1 MRRGFTLIELLVVIA
16 VIAVLVGILLPALG
30 SARRSAEG
38 ARCLSN
44 LRQIAF
50 LSTLYANDNENQSPA
65 LGVPY
70 GREPFWA
77 LVVQRLAGEVGE
89 GPADLYEEDSVLVC
103 PATDRVEAEDM
114 VRTYAVNVTGLA
126 GADGDRADFDAEVV
140 SVRVDLVARPSETVW
155 YVDSASAAVVG
166 IGPPS
171 SRTLGTIDFRNPEHV
186 PARLGF
192 VHGNEDRFHVSR
204 FDGSAGGERE
214 VARGWLEALP

>member
-16 VIAVLVGILLPALG
+16 IIAVLVGILLPAL
-30 SARRSAEG
+30 SAARRSAEG

-44 LRQIAF
+44 LRQVGL
-50 LSTLYANDNENQSPA
+50 LSMLYSDDNGGQSPA

-89 GPADLYEEDSVLVC
+89 TSGELYEQDSVLVC
-103 PATDRVEAEDM
+103 PSTDRRESEDM

-126 GADGDRADFDAEVV
+126 GAAGDRADFDAEVV
-140 SVRVDLVARPSETVW
+140 SVRVDLVQRPSETVW
-155 YVDSASAAVVG
+155 YVDSASAAVIG

-171 SRTLGTIDFRNPEHV
+171 SRTLGTIDFRDPEHV

-192 VHGNEDRFHVSR
+192 VHGDGDRFHVAR
-204 FDGSAGGERE
+204 FDGSVGGERE
-214 VARGWLEALP
+214 VDEDWLRALP

>member
-1 MRRGFTLIELLVVIA
+1 M
-16 VIAVLVGILLPALG
+16 GILLPALG
-30 SARRSAEG
+30 AARRSAEG
-38 ARCLSN
+38 VRCLSN
-44 LRQIAF
+44 LRQVAF
-50 LSTLYANDNENQSPA
+50 LSRLYADDNEGWSPA

-89 GPADLYEEDSVLVC
+89 GSADLYEADSVLVC
-103 PATDRVEAEDM
+103 PSTDRREAEEM

-126 GADGDRADFDAEVV
+126 GAEGDRADFDAGVV
-140 SVRVDLVARPSETVW
+140 SVRVDLVQRPSETVW

-171 SRTLGTIDFRNPEHV
+171 SRTLGTIDFRDPGHV

-192 VHGNEDRFHVSR
+192 VHGDGDRFHVAR
-204 FDGSAGGERE
+204 FDGSVGGGRE
-214 VARGWLEALP
+214 VDEDWLRALP